1 MSDRINEAGIP
12 ASEVLGK
19 EKTEEDK
26 LKDKI
31 KEQEGTIQ
39 ALKGMMGQ
47 LIPVVDVLLPHLKN
61 RPEMD
66 KQAVAQV
73 EKMIQIAK
81 MLSSDT
87 VPQV

>member
-31 KEQEGTIQ
+31 KELEGTIQ

-47 LIPVVDVLLPHLKN
+47 LIPVVDVLLPYLKN

-66 KQAVAQV
+66 KQALAQV

>member
-12 ASEVLGK
+12 ASEVLNK

-39 ALKGMMGQ
+39 ALKGMMNQ
-47 LIPVVDVLLPHLKN
+47 LIPVVDVLLPHLKQS
-61 RPEMD
+61 PLMD
-66 KQAVAQV
+66 KELLAQV

-81 MLSSDT
+81 MLCSDT

>member
-1 MSDRINEAGIP
+1 
-12 ASEVLGK
+12 
-19 EKTEEDK
+19 
-26 LKDKI
+26 
-31 KEQEGTIQ
+31 
-39 ALKGMMGQ
+39 MMGQ

-66 KQAVAQV
+66 KQALAQV